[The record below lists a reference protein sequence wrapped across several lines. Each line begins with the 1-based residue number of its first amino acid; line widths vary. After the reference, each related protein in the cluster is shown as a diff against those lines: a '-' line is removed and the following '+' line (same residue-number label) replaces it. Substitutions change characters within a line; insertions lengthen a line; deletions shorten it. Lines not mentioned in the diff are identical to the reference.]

1 VDAAGRFHGCKWP
14 GIVAFV
20 PQGIMSDS
28 MDLRRLF
35 EEWPFDAAAD
45 LRTVCGDDGRELLQ
59 VRTPLGIEQY
69 EVNGRPDGRRPHDM
83 ESALEFQLARL
94 VDARA
99 AGEEAEFKINADDCI
114 ELFDEG
120 VLYYYRYVRFFQLKD
135 WTRTARD
142 TARNLRVFDLVR
154 RYAKRAED
162 RTQLEQWRPYVVRMN
177 TMARAMLALDNRQ
190 HEAALQIVTEAVEG
204 IESLPEMDNPTFQF
218 ERDRSL
224 TALHDLAKQIERE
237 RPLSDVERLQRELR
251 TAVESEQFER
261 AAEIRDRLRVLQA
274 KADVA

>member
-1 VDAAGRFHGCKWP
+1 MNNSK
-14 GIVAFV
+14 
-20 PQGIMSDS
+20 
-28 MDLRRLF
+28 DLSGLF
-35 EEWPFDAAAD
+35 DEWPFDAADD
-45 LRTVCGDDGRELLQ
+45 LRTVRGDDGRELLQ

-69 EVNGRPDGRRPHDM
+69 EVDGRPDGRRPHDM

-94 VDARA
+94 AEAKA
-99 AGEEAEFKINADDCI
+99 ADEETEFRINAEDCV
-114 ELFDEG
+114 ELFNEG

-135 WTRTARD
+135 WARTARD

-154 RYAKRAED
+154 RYAKRSED

-177 TMARAMLALDNRQ
+177 TMARAMMALDNRQ

-251 TAVESEQFER
+251 AAVEAEQFER
-261 AAEIRDRLRVLQA
+261 AAELRDRLRALQT

>member
-1 VDAAGRFHGCKWP
+1 
-14 GIVAFV
+14 
-20 PQGIMSDS
+20 

-35 EEWPFDAAAD
+35 EEWPFDAADD
-45 LRTVCGDDGRELLQ
+45 LRTVRGDDGRELLQ

-69 EVNGRPDGRRPHDM
+69 EVDGRPDGQRPHDM

-94 VDARA
+94 AEAKA
-99 AGEEAEFKINADDCI
+99 AGEEAGFKLGAEDCVK
-114 ELFDEG
+114 LFNEG

-135 WTRTARD
+135 WARTARD

-154 RYAKRAED
+154 RHAKRAED

-177 TMARAMLALDNRQ
+177 TVARAMMALDNRQ
-190 HEAALQIVTEAVEG
+190 HEAARRIVAEAVDG

-224 TALHDLAKQIERE
+224 TALRDLAKQIERE
-237 RPLSDVERLQRELR
+237 RPLSEVERLQRELR
-251 TAVESEQFER
+251 AAVETEQFER
-261 AAEIRDRLRVLQA
+261 AAEIRDRLRVLQT